1 MSEET
6 GFRLPPALVEDIER
20 THRQALAV
28 FTPVVEQILRERSRD
43 VRHIEQTLDG
53 LLGFCGN
60 DAMLLVYRRL
70 CRHYFDID
78 PGATVDYI
86 AMYHDMYES
95 DDEVAEQ

>member
-1 MSEET
+1 
-6 GFRLPPALVEDIER
+6 
-20 THRQALAV
+20 
-28 FTPVVEQILRERSRD
+28 
-43 VRHIEQTLDG
+43 